1 MDGSGGIMGESREST
16 TQVVKHR
23 RTFTASRTGLYSF
36 TLTIGPYPNVVGSGT
51 FRAIVLGTDSGGQP
65 LESPIIWQS
74 SIQAVPDVTT
84 EFTFFPDVDLVVG
97 EQYYVG
103 MDNGLFTDASGTLE
117 ISINQD
123 VIPDGLYWTRI
134 NGEQTWNDYGGV
146 VDIASRIEMRC
157 VAEPVPVDIKP
168 GSCPNPL
175 NVKSRGVLPVAIL
188 GTSDLD
194 VTTIDPA
201 SIRLHGVAPLRSGF
215 EDVATPFDDSTENG
229 DCLDCTTDGP
239 DGFIDLTLKFDS
251 QELVTTLGEVTGGE
265 CLVTTFGEV
274 TDGECLELELTG
286 NLDEEFGGAPI
297 EGRDVVVIKKKGRR

>member
-1 MDGSGGIMGESREST
+1 
-16 TQVVKHR
+16 
-23 RTFTASRTGLYSF
+23 
-36 TLTIGPYPNVVGSGT
+36 
-51 FRAIVLGTDSGGQP
+51 
-65 LESPIIWQS
+65 
-74 SIQAVPDVTT
+74 
-84 EFTFFPDVDLVVG
+84 
-97 EQYYVG
+97 

-123 VIPDGLYWTRI
+123 VIPDGLYSNRI
-134 NGEQTWNDYGGV
+134 NNQLAWNTFPNN
-146 VDIASRIEMRC
+146 DIATRIEMRC

-215 EDVATPFDDSTENG
+215 ADVATPFDDSTENG

-251 QELVTTLGEVTGGE
+251 QELVTALGEVTDGE